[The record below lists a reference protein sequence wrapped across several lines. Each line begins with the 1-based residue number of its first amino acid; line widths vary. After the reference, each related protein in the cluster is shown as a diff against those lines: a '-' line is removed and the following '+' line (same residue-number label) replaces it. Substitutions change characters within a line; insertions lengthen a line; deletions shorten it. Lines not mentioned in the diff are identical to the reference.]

1 MDLSDPEEDVEEA
14 AVAEEPAVGED
25 PAVEEEAAV
34 IAKRGKRKLIDPGV
48 ESRKK
53 QLLCDRAAEHNSG
66 VSGEMKTF
74 IEGLFKAS
82 FTSFTELVQ
91 KDIQERFDK
100 FDNEITL
107 LKDKVSQITDL
118 SDTVGKDRASEI
130 PSPSA
135 TLGKEQEKSS
145 QSQDPLAAK
154 RNAKGKAADSVD
166 PLLLRRSSRPVRKV
180 TKT

>member
-1 MDLSDPEEDVEEA
+1 MLSL
-14 AVAEEPAVGED
+14 G
-25 PAVEEEAAV
+25 
-34 IAKRGKRKLIDPGV
+34 
-48 ESRKK
+48 KK

-107 LKDKVSQITDL
+107 LKDKVSQITDP
-118 SDTVGKDRASEI
+118 SDTVGKDREHLGFRVHQQH
-130 PSPSA
+130 
-135 TLGKEQEKSS
+135 LGKNK
-145 QSQDPLAAK
+145 K
-154 RNAKGKAADSVD
+154 NHHR
-166 PLLLRRSSRPVRKV
+166 VRIF
-180 TKT
+180 